1 MLNQNPADTLVG
13 LQNKVFRLSKEN
25 KKLLKEKQLLLNLVA
40 AAEAA
45 AIAAN
50 AAYQELL
57 ATKVIAND

>member
-1 MLNQNPADTLVG
+1 MLNQNPADTLVS

-25 KKLLKEKQLLLNLVA
+25 KKLLKEKQMLLNLVA

-45 AIAAN
+45 ATAAN

-57 ATKVIAND
+57 ATKSGAND